1 MVEQE
6 FEVAKALQGGGGE
19 NCACCAFEQFVG
31 EHGGG
36 GDGAGVEC
44 PVYFVALRA
53 AYPFGKRF
61 FVFAGGGG
69 NKLPHGGDLLGAGN
83 EDAKF
88 GADAVYLA
96 AVLVFVAAGGGKG
109 IGKLAHVVGKGL
121 GGDVCVVNKVFQFGR
136 DDAVLPQ
143 PNGFVLLLAGG

>member
-1 MVEQE
+1 M
-6 FEVAKALQGGGGE
+6 
-19 NCACCAFEQFVG
+19 
-31 EHGGG
+31 
-36 GDGAGVEC
+36 EC
-44 PVYFVALRA
+44 PIYFVALLA
-53 AYPFGKRF
+53 AYPFGERF

-69 NKLPHGGDLLGAGN
+69 DELPHGGDLLGAGN

-96 AVLVFVAAGGGKG
+96 AVLVFVAAGGGKRV
-109 IGKLAHVVGKGL
+109 GKLADVVGKGL